1 MAKPM
6 SLGDLKCATCHGDK
20 VVKLRDGT
28 YVNCLPCSLPLHPLI
43 TQNDDDAP
51 GAAVTGPGD
60 ASEES
65 TQ

>member
-1 MAKPM
+1 MAPVVT
-6 SLGDLKCATCHGDK
+6 LGHPVCATCKGTGR
-20 VVKLRDGT
+20 VPLRNGT
-28 YVNCLPCSLPLHPLI
+28 YVNCLPCSLPNRPM
-43 TQNDDDAP
+43 TRNTEDAP

>member
-6 SLGDLKCATCHGDK
+6 SLGDPKCATCHGDK

-28 YVNCLPCSLPLHPLI
+28 YVNCLPCSLPSRP
-43 TQNDDDAP
+43 TTTTPKDAP